1 MTISN
6 IKDKA
11 FNGLKVKK
19 LLKSDT
25 CETIL
30 IRIESNH
37 TLPSHIT
44 PKETL
49 LVMQYGEAIF
59 EIEGKKFNL
68 KPGDN
73 FKIPINIEHSVVA
86 NTDSILLIIR

>member
-6 IKDKA
+6 IADKA
-11 FNGLKVKK
+11 FDGLKVEK

-30 IRIESNH
+30 ISIESNH
-37 TLPSHIT
+37 TLPNHT
-44 PKETL
+44 TAKEAL
-49 LVMQYGEAIF
+49 LVMQQGEAIF

-68 KPGDN
+68 KAGDN
-73 FKIPINIEHSVVA
+73 FKIPVNIEHSVVA